1 MCCLIQGLGSATEKA
16 FPSLLPQKIHPD
28 KASLGLERTWWE
40 GGGGGGIRD
49 VIPHPRICF
58 AFGNVVFFFFFP
70 VNFPEFLPSAVSHL
84 CYFRPGACLHK
95 QRGSAVR
102 FSGFSD
108 AISTGFALWFPAGS
122 GEEKQGGFREPR
134 QEFRSGCGNFTR
146 GAAPLAGAA

>member
-1 MCCLIQGLGSATEKA
+1 MGRRRWWGDQRRDST
-16 FPSLLPQKIHPD
+16 SPD
-28 KASLGLERTWWE
+28 LFRFWKRWFL
-40 GGGGGGIRD
+40 
-49 VIPHPRICF
+49 
-58 AFGNVVFFFFFP
+58 FFFP

-146 GAAPLAGAA
+146 GAAPLAGLRNAVETSLATLCKNQSSSGAQL